1 MRILCQYPDSATV
14 VPGSIYPVNS
24 DFQSVRIIV
33 QASQLKSALPDTS
46 VVLLDKIGMSRVST
60 VFAFSNGAMANIA
73 PSTIDFHLFGNM
85 KNHIVEFS
93 DMPFTSIGAF
103 PGLVMVEWDVAA
115 SKTGSVGM

>member
-1 MRILCQYPDSATV
+1 MRILCQNPDSATV

-33 QASQLKSALPDTS
+33 QASQLKSALSDTS
-46 VVLLDKIGMSRVST
+46 VVLLDKIGMSGVST

-73 PSTIDFHLFGNM
+73 PGTIFHLFGNM
-85 KNHIVEFS
+85 KNQIVEFS
-93 DMPFTSIGAF
+93 DMPFTSIGPF
-103 PGLVMVEWDVAA
+103 PGLVMVEWDVAV